1 MTPEAWLEVARREYL
16 DHFVPD
22 GGAAVKVLAP
32 ADDLCRQALHD
43 GLRALAEGGGFQF
56 AAVNAETTRLQMIEK
71 LFGAVAQQ
79 VDWDA
84 CTLAFLRHIVS
95 EQGLKL
101 PADDVTMAGLSALND
116 YSEPLFRRDMSRW
129 LERSILHDY
138 NMSREFRFAMLQLC
152 LAQLDPTNDPGL
164 ELSVKEWLRGELRL
178 ISAVKRAQIF
188 QRIARHNARHMLNSL
203 VHWLTLT
210 GYSGLVLAL
219 DIRRYA
225 QTVRPIER
233 DSTTLYYSTAAALDA
248 YELVREFIDATDELA
263 NCFIAVIAGQEFLH
277 DERRGLRSYQA
288 LYLRVADEV
297 RDRHRQNPLASL
309 VRLEVAS

>member
-1 MTPEAWLEVARREYL
+1 MTPEEWLAVARREYL
-16 DHFVPD
+16 ESFVRD
-22 GGAAVKVLAP
+22 GGAAVKVLVP
-32 ADDLCRQALHD
+32 ADDRSRAALHD
-43 GLRALAEGGGFQF
+43 GLQALAAAGGYQF
-56 AAVNAETTRLQMIEK
+56 AAVNAETTRLQMVEK
-71 LFGAVAQQ
+71 LFGAVAQH
-79 VDWDA
+79 VDGDG
-84 CTLAFLRHIVS
+84 CTAAFLRRLITA
-95 EQGLKL
+95 QGLKL
-101 PADDVTMAGLSALND
+101 PADDISMAAIAALND

-129 LERSILHDY
+129 LDLAILHDY
-138 NMSREFRFAMLQLC
+138 AMSREFRHAMLQLC

-164 ELSVKEWLRGELRL
+164 EQAIKEWLRGELRL

-188 QRIARHNARHMLNSL
+188 QRIARHNARHMFNSL

-210 GYSGLVLAL
+210 GRSGLVLAL

-225 QTVRPIER
+225 QTVRPVER
-233 DSTTLYYSTAAALDA
+233 EASSLYYSTAAALDA

-263 NCFIAVIAGQEFLH
+263 ACFIAVVAGQEFLH

-309 VRLEVAS
+309 VRLEMAS

>member
-1 MTPEAWLEVARREYL
+1 MTPEAWLEIARREYL
-16 DHFVPD
+16 DHFVRE
-22 GGAAVKVLAP
+22 GGAAVKVLVP
-32 ADDLCRQALHD
+32 ADEPCRQALRD
-43 GLRALAEGGGFQF
+43 GLQALTQAGGFQF

-79 VDWDA
+79 VNWDA
-84 CTLAFLRHIVS
+84 CTRAFLRRLVT

-101 PADDVTMAGLSALND
+101 PEDDVTIAGLAALND
-116 YSEPLFRRDMSRW
+116 YAEPLFRRDISNW
-129 LERSILHDY
+129 LDRAILHDY
-138 NMSREFRFAMLQLC
+138 AMTREFRFAMLQLC
-152 LAQLDPTNDPGL
+152 LAQLDPTDDPGL
-164 ELSVKEWLRGELRL
+164 EQAIKEWLRGELRL

-188 QRIARHNARHMLNSL
+188 QRVARHNARHMLNSL

-210 GYSGLVLAL
+210 GHSGLVLAL

-233 DSTTLYYSTAAALDA
+233 DSTSLYYSTAAALDA
-248 YELVREFIDATDELA
+248 YELVREFIDATDDMA

-297 RDRHRQNPLASL
+297 RDRRRQNPLGSL